1 MSVQA
6 GVAEDTLKETLER
19 AGAVQKW
26 LLGEARFI
34 DDPDTATAGFAQ
46 HLIDAGLPLD
56 RMSSAMPTLH
66 AVRRGLGRTWLRDGG
81 VEALDFPWGNEAVY
95 EASPYYKA
103 HRTREWVSFR
113 LKDVEDEAFNIVP
126 DLRAAGYSH
135 YVCIPIFFRDGAEG
149 GMTFATS
156 RPEGFSPSDLAL
168 LRAVEPAIA
177 TVLDLNRAW
186 RLLQETLR
194 MYVGD
199 EPHARILSGEVRRGE
214 VLRIH
219 SAIVFADMRGFTA
232 LSETMV
238 AEETAALLNR
248 YFDCVVPPIE
258 QRGGQILKYIGD
270 GVLAIHRDGETKQA
284 ACVAALEAAGDII
297 ARVEQDCVD
306 EPENARFGIKIAL
319 HYGEVAYGNIGSG
332 ARLDYTVIGNG
343 VNMASRLSDLA
354 GQLDRHLVVS
364 SDFVEMLPDRRFQ
377 NLGRHSLRGIAGPQS
392 VFAPA
397 D

>member
-1 MSVQA
+1 MRSQASVI
-6 GVAEDTLKETLER
+6 EDTSKEALER
-19 AGAVQKW
+19 AGKVQNW

-34 DDPDTATAGFAQ
+34 ADPDSATAGFAH

-66 AVRRGLGRTWLRDGG
+66 AVRRGLGRTWLRESG

-95 EASPYYKA
+95 EASPYYEA
-103 HRTREWVSFR
+103 HRTRQWVGFR
-113 LKDVEDEAFNIVP
+113 LQDIEDEAYNIVP
-126 DLRAAGYSH
+126 DLRAGGYSH
-135 YVCIPIFFRDGAEG
+135 YICIPIFFRDGAEG
-149 GMTFATS
+149 GMTFATR
-156 RPEGFSPSDLAL
+156 RPEGFSSSDLVL

-177 TVLDLNRAW
+177 IVLDLSRAW

-232 LSETMV
+232 LSETMS

-270 GVLAIHRDGETKQA
+270 GVLAIHRDDDTEEA
-284 ACVAALEAAGDII
+284 ACVAALEAARDII
-297 ARVEQDCVD
+297 ARVEQNRADA
-306 EPENARFGIKIAL
+306 PETDRFGIKIAL

-332 ARLDYTVIGNG
+332 ARLDYTVIGSG

-354 GQLDRHLVVS
+354 GHLDRPLLVS
-364 SDFVEMLPDRRFQ
+364 SDFARMLPERPFQ
-377 NLGRHSLRGIAGPQS
+377 DLGQHRLRGVAGLQS
-392 VFAPA
+392 VFAPT